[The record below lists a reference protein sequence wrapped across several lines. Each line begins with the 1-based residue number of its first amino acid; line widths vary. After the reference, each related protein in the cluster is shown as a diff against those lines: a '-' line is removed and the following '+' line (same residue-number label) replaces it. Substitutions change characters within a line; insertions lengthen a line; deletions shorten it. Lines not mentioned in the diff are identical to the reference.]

1 MGMRARQLGI
11 EIGFGVPG
19 TYNAITD
26 VAGVLVGHATIVHG
40 DGPLVVGEGPVRTG
54 VTVVLPH
61 DGVIAAD
68 PVFAGAAT
76 LNGNGELTGLAWVRE
91 SGFLMSP
98 IGLTNSHSVGVVRD
112 ALVADEIGRRAAGA
126 ARKGTPRS
134 LYWSLPVVGE
144 TWDGLLND
152 IDGRHVTE
160 RHVEEALA
168 AATGGPVAEGSV
180 GGGTGMVC
188 HDFKGGIGAASRL
201 VDCVDGAAG
210 ATLVRA
216 AVAGLAGDGA
226 AGPVAADARRFTVG
240 VLVQANHGG
249 RERFQ
254 VNGAPVGQVLH
265 EGVVPLPVTP
275 EERAA
280 AALASSRRRQG
291 GAAAAASDRPEGA
304 GSIVVIIA
312 TDAPLLPHQCERLA
326 RRAGL
331 GVGALGAYGGHY
343 SGDLFLCFSTAARG
357 LPAGHYCD
365 PSPVSARVEVL
376 SGTFM
381 DGLFE
386 AVVEATQEA
395 VLNALLQA
403 GTMVGRD
410 GVTAHALDGDRLLE
424 ILDGYGRRHYRV

>member
-1 MGMRARQLGI
+1 MGMRARELGI

-26 VAGVLVGHATIVHG
+26 VAGVLVGHATIVRG

-54 VTVVLPH
+54 VTVVLAH
-61 DGVIAAD
+61 DGVIAED
-68 PVFAGAAT
+68 PVFAGGAT

-98 IGLTNSHSVGVVRD
+98 VGLTNSHSVGVVRD
-112 ALVADEIGRRAAGA
+112 ALVADEIGRRAADAAHKGA
-126 ARKGTPRS
+126 PRS

-160 RHVEEALA
+160 RHVKEALA
-168 AATGGPVAEGSV
+168 AATGGRVAEGSV

-188 HDFKGGIGAASRL
+188 HDFKGGIGTASRL
-201 VDCVDGAAG
+201 VDCADGAAA
-210 ATLVRA
+210 ATLVMAPA
-216 AVAGLAGDGA
+216 AGGGT
-226 AGPVAADARRFTVG
+226 AGPVAGDGRRFTVG

-280 AALASSRRRQG
+280 AALAAARSGPATAAG
-291 GAAAAASDRPEGA
+291 GRPEGA
-304 GSIVVIIA
+304 GSIVVIVA
-312 TDAPLLPHQCERLA
+312 TDAPLLPQQCERLA

-343 SGDLFLCFSTAARG
+343 SGDLFVCFSTAARG
-357 LPAGHYCD
+357 MPAGHYCD
-365 PSPVSARVEVL
+365 PSPISAPVEVL

-381 DGLFE
+381 DGIFE

-403 GTMVGRD
+403 ETMVGRD
-410 GVTAHALDGDRLLE
+410 GVTAHALEGDRLLA
-424 ILDGYGRRHYRV
+424 ILDGYGRRCFRV